1 MSLDFLM
8 TDSCTDVRHVLY
20 TAPKR
25 AYNPAKNSMQE
36 ALQVSA
42 QVGVNTA
49 RKEAENLPKTG
60 WPVDFVAQTCPC
72 SYHFKYGDC
81 VQERARV
88 DSGAE
93 LALAGLS
100 EDEVRAQVDT
110 REVAAGN
117 GPVHVLARVS
127 ELGLPVK
134 RAASD
139 DNATPAKRRK
149 DIRDHMFFVRATQQL
164 LKILKSNHN
173 RVQTKFGG
181 QWVMPLLGNVVGL
194 GKTAFVH
201 PETQG

>member
-1 MSLDFLM
+1 MD
-8 TDSCTDVRHVLY
+8 
-20 TAPKR
+20 
-25 AYNPAKNSMQE
+25 
-36 ALQVSA
+36 
-42 QVGVNTA
+42 
-49 RKEAENLPKTG
+49 
-60 WPVDFVAQTCPC
+60 VAQSVGDLKDAIKKKNVATITCDAKDIKFFLAKKKDGNWLTENEVLRGESDTDGRP
-72 SYHFKYGDC
+72 YL
-81 VQERARV
+81 RV
-88 DSGAE
+88 VGAE

-149 DIRDHMFFVRATQQL
+149 DIRTEWTWKEEGDPIYSLEGDHMFFVRATQQL

-181 QWVMPLLGNVVGL
+181 QWVMPIMDNVVGL

>member
-1 MSLDFLM
+1 MLKI
-8 TDSCTDVRHVLY
+8 SC
-20 TAPKR
+20 AIGG
-25 AYNPAKNSMQE
+25 AAG
-36 ALQVSA
+36 SA
-42 QVGVNTA
+42 F
-49 RKEAENLPKTG
+49 
-60 WPVDFVAQTCPC
+60 PVYMDVAQSVGGLKDAIKKKNKDGNWLTENEVLRGESDTDGRP
-72 SYHFKYGDC
+72 YL
-81 VQERARV
+81 RV
-88 DSGAE
+88 AGAE